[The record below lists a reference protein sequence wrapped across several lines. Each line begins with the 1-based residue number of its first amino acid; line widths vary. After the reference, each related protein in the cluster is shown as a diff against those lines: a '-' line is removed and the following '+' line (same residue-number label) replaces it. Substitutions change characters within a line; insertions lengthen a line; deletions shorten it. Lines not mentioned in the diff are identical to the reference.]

1 MGCVKIETEDSKLRV
16 HFLILPN
23 PKHEVPF
30 GRVQVEG
37 RLGEGAFGLVLHSS
51 AMHQPGGIIGPLPV
65 AIKTIPESNLAMDS
79 KRREEDRTEHQR
91 TEKNRREVVFPFL
104 LCGIGDVVCVGW
116 AERALALAG
125 SSVRSL
131 VPPTPPPACL
141 PARPL
146 AHLTAICKS
155 PTEQELLNPKAC
167 TTQS

>member
-1 MGCVKIETEDSKLRV
+1 MMGCLVVVALSVNFGKISGYLSLYAQTVS
-16 HFLILPN
+16 
-23 PKHEVPF
+23 
-30 GRVQVEG
+30 
-37 RLGEGAFGLVLHSS
+37 
-51 AMHQPGGIIGPLPV
+51 
-65 AIKTIPESNLAMDS
+65 
-79 KRREEDRTEHQR
+79 
-91 TEKNRREVVFPFL
+91 REVVFPFL